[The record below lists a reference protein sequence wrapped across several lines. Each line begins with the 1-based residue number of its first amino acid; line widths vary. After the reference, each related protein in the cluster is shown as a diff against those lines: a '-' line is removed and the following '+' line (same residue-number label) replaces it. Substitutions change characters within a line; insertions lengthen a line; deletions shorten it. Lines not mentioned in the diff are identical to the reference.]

1 MDEQISS
8 RTALAKFQGSTIA
21 NTGSTTVSN
30 IPVNSQYPLVSVIS
44 MIAPSPDWFV
54 GVHDYSLC
62 NETTGEWF
70 DKRVKD
76 LLLYDSG
83 TDSALTFVHS
93 DKPTVPPEP
102 IFLINNTQEGSLKS
116 NNTIKRF
123 GIFTFEKTFD
133 SNSQFLSTPHRS
145 IKATATEPSTKGTQS
160 TVTVITPSDKPSS
173 STTRS
178 GGCLVVYLIISVFL
192 KFII

>member
-123 GIFTFEKTFD
+123 GTFTFEKTFD
-133 SNSQFLSTPHRS
+133 SNTQPDNGATVACISALPS
-145 IKATATEPSTKGTQS
+145 I
-160 TVTVITPSDKPSS
+160 V
-173 STTRS
+173 
-178 GGCLVVYLIISVFL
+178 LIISS
-192 KFII
+192 FIIDTV